1 MPKVSIEHKQR
12 RREEILEGAQRA
24 FAQHGYEGATVTRL
38 EEATGLSRGA
48 IFSYFENK
56 EALFIGVVGRSSER
70 LVEIWLERGFRALLE
85 AIVHE
90 DPEWLSVQVEAARRV
105 RTDARFREQV
115 TKLLAETESRRE
127 SRLDKE
133 AKKKRPSRFERLHPV
148 VREDIPIEVT
158 LQFLS
163 FVANGLA
170 IARTTGDELPD
181 LDLLNELVE
190 SGVGRR

>member
-1 MPKVSIEHKQR
+1 MPKVSTEHKQR
-12 RREEILEGAQRA
+12 RREEILAGAQRA
-24 FAQHGYEGATVTRL
+24 FARHGYEGATVTRL
-38 EEATGLSRGA
+38 EEETGLSRGA

-56 EALFIGVVGRSSER
+56 EALFIAVVGRSSER
-70 LVEIWLERGFRALLE
+70 LVETWLERGFRELLE

-90 DPEWLSVQVEAARRV
+90 DPDWLSVQIEATRRV
-105 RTDARFREQV
+105 RTEERFREQI
-115 TKLLAETESRRE
+115 A
-127 SRLDKE
+127 RLDE
-133 AKKKRPSRFERLHPV
+133 AAKSKRPSRFERLRPL
-148 VREDIPIEVT
+148 VREDVPIEVT

-170 IARTTGDELPD
+170 IARSTGDDLPD

>member
-1 MPKVSIEHKQR
+1 MPKVSAEHKQR

-24 FAQHGYEGATVTRL
+24 FARHGYEGATVARL
-38 EEATGLSRGA
+38 EQETGLSRGA
-48 IFSYFENK
+48 IFSYYENK
-56 EALFIGVVGRSSER
+56 AALFAGVFARSSER
-70 LVEIWLERGFRALLE
+70 LVEIWLDRGFRALLE
-85 AIVHE
+85 AIAHE
-90 DPEWLSVQVEAARRV
+90 DPEWLSVQLEATRRV
-105 RTDARFREQV
+105 RTDEQFRRQVDRLEEETKERRPARV
-115 TKLLAETESRRE
+115 A
-127 SRLDKE
+127 RLQG
-133 AKKKRPSRFERLHPV
+133 S
-148 VREDIPIEVT
+148 VREDLPIEVT

>member
-1 MPKVSIEHKQR
+1 MPKVSAEHKQR

-24 FAQHGYEGATVTRL
+24 FARYGYEGATVARL
-38 EEATGLSRGA
+38 EQEIGLSRGA
-48 IFSYFENK
+48 IFSYFANK
-56 EALFIGVVGRSSER
+56 EALFISVAGRSSER

-85 AIVHE
+85 AILHE
-90 DPEWLSVQVEAARRV
+90 DPEWLSVQIEATRRV
-105 RTDARFREQV
+105 RTEERFREQLTRFDDE
-115 TKLLAETESRRE
+115 TKKQRQ
-127 SRLDKE
+127 
-133 AKKKRPSRFERLHPV
+133 SRFDRLQPS
-148 VREDIPIEVT
+148 VRDDIPIEVT

-181 LDLLNELVE
+181 LDLLNTLVE

>member
-1 MPKVSIEHKQR
+1 MPKVSLEHKQR

-24 FAQHGYEGATVTRL
+24 FAQQGYEGATVARL
-38 EEATGLSRGA
+38 EEETGLSRGA

-56 EALFIGVVGRSSER
+56 EALFINVVGRSSAR

-90 DPEWLSVQVEAARRV
+90 DPEWLSVQIEATRRV
-105 RTDARFREQV
+105 RTEQRFREQI
-115 TKLLAETESRRE
+115 A
-127 SRLDKE
+127 RLDKE
-133 AKKKRPSRFERLHPV
+133 AKKKRPSRFERLQPS

>member
-1 MPKVSIEHKQR
+1 VGTVPKVSAEHKQR

-24 FAQHGYEGATVTRL
+24 FAQHGYEGATVARL
-38 EEATGLSRGA
+38 EEETGLSRGA
-48 IFSYFENK
+48 IFSYFQNK

-85 AIVHE
+85 AIAHE
-90 DPEWLSVQVEAARRV
+90 DPEWLSVQIEATRRV
-105 RTDARFREQV
+105 RTEERFREELAKLDEQ
-115 TKLLAETESRRE
+115 TKGQRQ
-127 SRLDKE
+127 
-133 AKKKRPSRFERLHPV
+133 SRFDRLHPS
-148 VREDIPIEVT
+148 VRDDIPIEVT

-170 IARTTGDELPD
+170 IARTTGDGLPD

-190 SGVGRR
+190 TGVGRR

>member
-24 FAQHGYEGATVTRL
+24 FARHGYEGATVARL
-38 EEATGLSRGA
+38 EDEIGLSRGA

-70 LVEIWLERGFRALLE
+70 LVETWLEQGYRALLE
-85 AIVHE
+85 AITHE
-90 DPEWLSVQVEAARRV
+90 DPEWLAVQIEATRRV
-105 RTDARFREQV
+105 RTEERFREQI
-115 TKLLAETESRRE
+115 AH
-127 SRLDKE
+127 LDAE
-133 AKKKRPSRFERLHPV
+133 AKKKRPSRFERVRPT

-158 LQFLS
+158 VQFLS

-170 IARTTGDELPD
+170 IARTLGDELPD
-181 LDLLNELVE
+181 LDLLNQLVE

>member
-12 RREEILEGAQRA
+12 RREEILEGAQRT
-24 FAQHGYEGATVTRL
+24 FARHGYEGATVARL
-38 EEATGLSRGA
+38 EDEIGLSRGA

-70 LVEIWLERGFRALLE
+70 LVEIWLERGYRALLE
-85 AIVHE
+85 AITHE
-90 DPEWLSVQVEAARRV
+90 DPEWLAVQIEATRRV
-105 RTDARFREQV
+105 RTEERFREQI
-115 TKLLAETESRRE
+115 AH
-127 SRLDKE
+127 LDAE
-133 AKKKRPSRFERLHPV
+133 AKKKRPSRFERVRPTL
-148 VREDIPIEVT
+148 REDVPIEVT
-158 LQFLS
+158 VQFLS

-170 IARTTGDELPD
+170 IARTLGDELPD

>member
-1 MPKVSIEHKQR
+1 MPKVSPEHKQR

-24 FAQHGYEGATVTRL
+24 FARHGYEGATVARL
-38 EEATGLSRGA
+38 EEEIGLSRGA

-56 EALFIGVVGRSSER
+56 EALFIGVVGRSSAR
-70 LVEIWLERGFRALLE
+70 LVEIWLERGFRELLE
-85 AIVHE
+85 TIAHE
-90 DPEWLSVQVEAARRV
+90 DPEWLSVQIEATRRV
-105 RTDARFREQV
+105 RTEERFREQ
-115 TKLLAETESRRE
+115 LA
-127 SRLDKE
+127 RLDAESKRT
-133 AKKKRPSRFERLHPV
+133 RPSRMERLRPF

-158 LQFLS
+158 VQFLT

-181 LDLLNELVE
+181 LDLLNQLVE